1 MHTMLVM
8 TLSGSVLAL
17 LLMGLRYTVL
27 RKMPSTV
34 YYYAW
39 LLVLLRFTLPLP
51 GLVPA
56 NTEKAPAAPVA
67 AAPAVYSETYE
78 RENVRENVQKHVQ
91 ERVQENPREVSEYD
105 QTNVVKSAPA
115 ETTVSRINLNAT
127 ETQEMT
133 ITEAEPEHSF
143 SFDWKSP
150 KLWLTI
156 WAIGA
161 VVSLAI
167 TVFSYLKFSFDLK
180 KNLMEPDYF
189 TQDVY
194 ASIKGRKPALY
205 FSDSARTPMMLGII
219 RPKIVLPYRD
229 YSEELLINILR
240 HELTHYRRF
249 DAFYKWASV
258 AILSVH
264 WFNPIAWYIR
274 RELNRACEMS
284 CDEMLLRSMDRYEKQ
299 SYGDSLLIMAASY
312 ALPSAVV
319 ATSFATEKRNLK
331 ERLVQIMS
339 YKKSGTRILAAALT
353 VVLLAGSGVA
363 AGPVYAKAKAEEAH
377 AGGPDFEE
385 VTESETSATVS
396 SNEPESETDGS
407 ETENSSEADP
417 SGSDTGITSET
428 GATAP
433 KGNAKVVKV
442 KTVDEFLAAIAPNT
456 VIELAEG
463 EYDLSKASDYDKK
476 TKSKYYSWEHDPTDT
491 EADTGKTEASAGLI
505 IQNASGLTIR
515 GAGMGKTTIEA
526 VPRFVNVIDFR
537 NCNYL
542 TVSNITAG
550 HTKEP
555 GLCTG
560 GVLLIEDSSEINVE
574 SCGLFG
580 CGTIGVLG
588 LNCKKLN
595 VTNCNIYECSISAV
609 RISNCTDALVS
620 GCNIY
625 DLGKKETPNYAESLF
640 VVYECS
646 RFAVYNCKI
655 HDNKLE
661 GLLYARGSDNVLF
674 LSNEVTKNTF
684 TAGTFHFEKSGAT
697 VDGCRF
703 EGNNTSGWYKE
714 YATIK
719 ATGVDGKELNASQ
732 FSSMKLRDI
741 KPESVAPKA
750 APTPAPAIKA
760 KNVAPGSEI
769 NVKTMDEFLSALG
782 SDRTIVLDAT
792 NFITAQASGY
802 YADVYGGDESEFYHW
817 CGTPDGP
824 ELIIDNV
831 KNLTIKAKNSDPS
844 KTTFEALPREA
855 SVLRFACCENITVT
869 GFTLGHTKD
878 KGACNGGALAFD
890 ECKNVK
896 VENMR
901 LYGCKGKGIDVN
913 ECSDIDIKN
922 TEIFDCNDGA
932 AWFTDTNRINFTDC
946 NIHDCK
952 SPALLFYS
960 SYNRTWNGEPIDPM
974 NWCFNVKNGTLT
986 PTKIE

>member
-1 MHTMLVM
+1 MLVM
-8 TLSGSVLAL
+8 TISGSVIAL

-39 LLVLLRFTLPLP
+39 LLVLLRFALPLP
-51 GLVPA
+51 GLIP
-56 NTEKAPAAPVA
+56 TTRE
-67 AAPAVYSETYE
+67 AAPAMPVPSVPAIYIETDTE
-78 RENVRENVQKHVQ
+78 ESIRENI
-91 ERVQENPREVSEYD
+91 QENTEENIREASKPVQND
-105 QTNVVKSAPA
+105 VTKIIPT
-115 ETTVSRINLNAT
+115 ETSISNINLNAT

-133 ITEAEPEHSF
+133 VSETAPKASF
-143 SFDWKSP
+143 SIDWRSP
-150 KLWLTI
+150 KLWLSI
-156 WAIGA
+156 WALGTAI
-161 VVSLAI
+161 SLAI
-167 TVFSYLKFSFDLK
+167 TVCSYLKFSFGLK
-180 KNLMEPDYF
+180 RDLMEPDFF
-189 TQDVY
+189 TKEVY

-205 FSDSARTPMMLGII
+205 FSDSARTPMMLGVIN
-219 RPKIVLPYRD
+219 PKIVLPYRD
-229 YSEELLINILR
+229 YDEELLNNILR

-249 DAFYKWASV
+249 DALYKWASV
-258 AILSVH
+258 AILSIH
-264 WFNPIAWYIR
+264 WFNPVAWFIR

-284 CDEMLLRSMDRYEKQ
+284 CDEMLLRSMNRDEKQ

-331 ERLVQIMS
+331 ERLVQIMN
-339 YKKSGTRILAAALT
+339 YRKSGTRILAAALT
-353 VVLLAGSGVA
+353 VTLLAGSGVA

-385 VTESETSATVS
+385 VTESETSETVS
-396 SNEPESETDGS
+396 SNDPESETTVS
-407 ETENSSEADP
+407 ETGNSSEAEP
-417 SGSDTGITSET
+417 SNSETGITSET
-428 GATAP
+428 SASAP

-491 EADTGKTEASAGLI
+491 EVDTGKTEASAGLI

-560 GVLLIEDSSEINVE
+560 GVLLIEDSSDINID

-580 CGTIGVLG
+580 CGTVGVLG
-588 LNCKKLN
+588 LSCKKLN
-595 VTNCNIYECSISAV
+595 VTNCNIYECSYSAV
-609 RISNCTDALVS
+609 RIANCTDALVS

-625 DLGKKETPNYAESLF
+625 DHGKKETGNVAESLF

-646 RFAVYNCKI
+646 NFTVYNCKI

-684 TAGTFHFEKSGAT
+684 TAGTFHFEQAGAT

-703 EGNNTSGWYKE
+703 EGNNSSWYRE
-714 YATIK
+714 YAKIK
-719 ATGVDGKELNASQ
+719 ATGVDGKELDAAQ
-732 FSSMKLRDI
+732 FKAMKLRDI

-750 APTPAPAIKA
+750 APTPAPAIKT

-782 SDRTIVLDAT
+782 SDRTIVLDET

-802 YADVYGGDESEFYHW
+802 YAGVYGGDESEFYHW

-831 KNLTIKAKNSDPS
+831 KNLTIKAKNSDPA

-878 KGACNGGALAFD
+878 KGACNGGALAFG

-901 LYGCKGKGIDVN
+901 LYGCKGKGIDVT